1 MSSNIQIEKVCQWCG
16 KNFIARTTQTAYCSK
31 RCAEHAYKDRKRKE
45 KMERCKE
52 EVRRVQTGM
61 KEIDEKE
68 FLTPRQAAQYL
79 GLCYKTFYIYINK
92 GVIKAWKLNRKT
104 LVKRSDIDTLF
115 AATERTTIA
124 REETPISEF
133 YTTQEVLDK
142 YQVSNGWFWKVCKE
156 KKIPKTVYRGK
167 NMWSKAHVDRAFA
180 KKPTPEGITE
190 WHTVAE
196 IQEKFGMTLSAIYNL
211 ASKEGIPKTK
221 VGKEVRYSK
230 NHFDV
235 AKVVAEPEPP
245 AEYTIAE
252 AMAKFGMTRDQ
263 LYHYVKTYK
272 ITRTKR
278 GKFTYLSREELD
290 DLLAPPTI

>member
-1 MSSNIQIEKVCQWCG
+1 
-16 KNFIARTTQTAYCSK
+16 
-31 RCAEHAYKDRKRKE
+31 
-45 KMERCKE
+45 
-52 EVRRVQTGM
+52 
-61 KEIDEKE
+61 
-68 FLTPRQAAQYL
+68 
-79 GLCYKTFYIYINK
+79 
-92 GVIKAWKLNRKT
+92 
-104 LVKRSDIDTLF
+104 
-115 AATERTTIA
+115 
-124 REETPISEF
+124 
-133 YTTQEVLDK
+133 
-142 YQVSNGWFWKVCKE
+142 
-156 KKIPKTVYRGK
+156 VYRGK

-278 GKFTYLSREELD
+278 GKFTYLSRKELD

>member
-1 MSSNIQIEKVCQWCG
+1 
-16 KNFIARTTQTAYCSK
+16 
-31 RCAEHAYKDRKRKE
+31 
-45 KMERCKE
+45 
-52 EVRRVQTGM
+52 
-61 KEIDEKE
+61 
-68 FLTPRQAAQYL
+68 
-79 GLCYKTFYIYINK
+79 
-92 GVIKAWKLNRKT
+92 
-104 LVKRSDIDTLF
+104 
-115 AATERTTIA
+115 
-124 REETPISEF
+124 
-133 YTTQEVLDK
+133 
-142 YQVSNGWFWKVCKE
+142 
-156 KKIPKTVYRGK
+156 
-167 NMWSKAHVDRAFA
+167 MWSKAHVDRAFA

-196 IQEKFGMTLSAIYNL
+196 IQENFGMTLSAIYNL

-278 GKFTYLSREELD
+278 GKFTYLSR
-290 DLLAPPTI
+290 